1 VRNQS
6 CPSDPPV
13 SEVSTL
19 RKFDNVTWT
28 IIGLVAIIVAMSPV
42 VSDFKIDWRS
52 FGLIFVATIG
62 LIAGS
67 WFYRAIRPDLRL
79 SSALG
84 CCAQIMAFSAVGAP
98 LSYLAASAGFPL
110 HDQAFDAAD
119 KALGFDWMTLLTW
132 LNAHTTVLVVF
143 RAIYLSLMLQATL
156 IVLSLA
162 FTGQLAW
169 LRIFV
174 FAFICAAIATIAISC
189 VLPAEGVWSHYGLDA
204 NQASYAIPVS
214 HTSWPVF
221 HGLRDGTYRQLMA
234 DGAEGIITFPS
245 LHAALAMIL
254 CAVSWPNRWLRWLII
269 PTNFVMLA
277 ATPVEGSHYIVDVIA
292 GIAIAGLSVA
302 ASVALWRWA
311 ASKSSPEFV
320 KKTPSRVVLNRPPGI
335 ARDC

>member
-1 VRNQS
+1 
-6 CPSDPPV
+6 
-13 SEVSTL
+13 
-19 RKFDNVTWT
+19 
-28 IIGLVAIIVAMSPV
+28 V
-42 VSDFKIDWRS
+42 V
-52 FGLIFVATIG
+52 
-62 LIAGS
+62 
-67 WFYRAIRPDLRL
+67 L
-79 SSALG
+79 SSDSSGLASVFCVGVQRANHGVL
-84 CCAQIMAFSAVGAP
+84 AVGAP

-204 NQASYAIPVS
+204 NHASYAIPVS

-254 CAVSWPNRWLRWLII
+254 CAVSWPNRWLWWLII

-277 ATPVEGSHYIVDVIA
+277 ATPIEGSHYIVDVIA

-302 ASVALWRWA
+302 ASLALVEVGGIGVFAKIREKDSEPRGVEPSPWNCARLLTIDRWIGGRHA
-311 ASKSSPEFV
+311 RAMSAIGTRPGAL
-320 KKTPSRVVLNRPPGI
+320 VLSATTERSAGHS
-335 ARDC
+335 

>member
-42 VSDFKIDWRS
+42 VSDFRIDWRS

-79 SSALG
+79 SSALE
-84 CCAQIMAFSAVGAP
+84 CSAQIMAFSAVGAP

-143 RAIYLSLMLQATL
+143 RAIYLSLMLQGDPDCPVARLYRTTCL
-156 IVLSLA
+156 ASNFCLRVHLRCNCHDRDFMRASGRGRLESLRPRCKPR
-162 FTGQLAW
+162 FIRNSGEPHLLAGVP
-169 LRIFV
+169 R
-174 FAFICAAIATIAISC
+174 
-189 VLPAEGVWSHYGLDA
+189 PA
-204 NQASYAIPVS
+204 
-214 HTSWPVF
+214 
-221 HGLRDGTYRQLMA
+221 
-234 DGAEGIITFPS
+234 
-245 LHAALAMIL
+245 
-254 CAVSWPNRWLRWLII
+254 
-269 PTNFVMLA
+269 
-277 ATPVEGSHYIVDVIA
+277 
-292 GIAIAGLSVA
+292 
-302 ASVALWRWA
+302 
-311 ASKSSPEFV
+311 
-320 KKTPSRVVLNRPPGI
+320 
-335 ARDC
+335 